1 MYLWA
6 MYLERS
12 SDSPETSL
20 GRVSRESIPSTMVVH
35 MLLPS
40 FMSSLEIIRRM
51 PGAVFLRGNSVT
63 LRTIEE
69 EDLEFLRDAIN
80 DPEVREGLIMARPI
94 NAEQEREYFE
104 ERVSSEDGVNLAIC
118 VDEEIVGTVGLS
130 DVDQRAGNC
139 EIGVWVAPEFH
150 GRGYG
155 TEASRLL
162 TQYAFDELRMHRVL
176 ARVLATNEA
185 SARIWEKLGF
195 EEEGVHRDEAFT
207 DGEYV
212 DIRYFSVLEDEW
224 EA

>member
-1 MYLWA
+1 
-6 MYLERS
+6 
-12 SDSPETSL
+12 
-20 GRVSRESIPSTMVVH
+20 
-35 MLLPS
+35 
-40 FMSSLEIIRRM
+40 M
-51 PGAVFLRGNSVT
+51 PGAVFLRGDSVT

-69 EDLEFLRDAIN
+69 ADVAFLRDAIN
-80 DPEVREGLIMARPI
+80 DPQVRKGLTVAYPI

-104 ERVSSEDGVNLAIC
+104 ERISNRETVNLAVC
-118 VDEEIVGTVGLS
+118 VDGEIVGTISLK

-139 EIGVWVAPEFH
+139 EIGIWLAPEFH

-185 SARIWEKLGF
+185 SARVWEKLGF
-195 EEEGVHRDEAFT
+195 EEEGVHRDEVFT
-207 DGEYV
+207 GGEYV
-212 DIRYFSVLEDEW
+212 DMRYFAVLEDEW